1 MNLHLLIDQS
11 NPLVPLHVPHSIECP
26 VFCIPG
32 AGASVTSFV
41 EFVNSVDGK
50 WAIYGLQPRGI
61 DIAEQPHESV
71 EDAALYN
78 LRAVARLNLK
88 RPIHL
93 VGHSHG
99 GLVAFEMALRLQE
112 QGRSVASLTLI
123 DTEPP
128 DSIEEAPRQVSA
140 PEIFKEFTEA
150 FEDTF
155 DKALDIDQAVIA
167 SGQARCFVDELNA
180 ALIKARVLP
189 LRNNIAMLHGSLA
202 TFTAACKSRYI
213 PSRSY
218 ANTLYLVLV
227 GPRSNKRVSM
237 DDVRKKWGT
246 YASKWRRHA
255 AAVDI
260 WHGRGHHF
268 SILQPPQVY
277 LLAKWWQQVAAL
289 SLNSEQP
296 DSTVNER

>member
-1 MNLHLLIDQS
+1 MNLYLPIDQS
-11 NPLVPLHVPHSIECP
+11 NPLVPLHAPHSIASP
-26 VFCIPG
+26 IFCIPG

-41 EFVNSVDGK
+41 EFVNALDKK
-50 WAIYGLQPRGI
+50 WPIYGLQPRGI

-78 LRAVARLNLK
+78 LHALARFNLT

-93 VGHSHG
+93 LGHSHG
-99 GLVAFEMALRLQE
+99 GLVAFDMALRLHE

-128 DSIEEAPRQVSA
+128 DSIEEAPHQVSTA
-140 PEIFKEFTEA
+140 EIFREFTEA

-167 SGQARCFVDELNA
+167 SGQARFFVDELNA
-180 ALIKARVLP
+180 ALIRARVLP

-213 PSRSY
+213 PSRRY

-227 GPRSNKRVSM
+227 GPRSNRRVCM
-237 DDVRKKWGT
+237 DDVRKKWEI
-246 YASKWRRHA
+246 YAAKWRRHA

-260 WHGRGHHF
+260 WYGPGHHF

-277 LLAKWWQQVAAL
+277 LLAKWWQQATAL
-289 SLNSEQP
+289 SPSKF
-296 DSTVNER
+296 

>member
-1 MNLHLLIDQS
+1 MNFHFSIDQS
-11 NPLVPLHVPHSIECP
+11 NPLVPLHAPHSIECP

-41 EFVNSVDGK
+41 EFVNALDEK
-50 WAIYGLQPRGI
+50 LPIYGLQPRGI

-78 LRAVARLNLK
+78 LRALARFNLT

-93 VGHSHG
+93 LGHSHG
-99 GLVAFEMALRLQE
+99 GLVAFEMALRLHE

-128 DSIEEAPRQVSA
+128 DSIGEAPRQISTA
-140 PEIFKEFTEA
+140 EILREFTEA

-155 DKALDIDQAVIA
+155 DKSLGIDPAVIA
-167 SGQARCFVDELNA
+167 SGQAEVFVNELNA

-189 LRNNIAMLHGSLA
+189 LRNNIAMLRGSLA
-202 TFTAACKSRYI
+202 TFTAACNCKYI
-213 PSRSY
+213 PGRCY
-218 ANTLYLVLV
+218 ANTLHLVLV
-227 GPRSNKRVSM
+227 GPRPRSNRSISM
-237 DDVRKKWGT
+237 EDVREKWRIH
-246 YASKWRRHA
+246 AAKWRRHA

-260 WHGRGHHF
+260 WYGPGHHF
-268 SILQPPQVY
+268 SILQSPQVY
-277 LLAKWWQQVAAL
+277 LLAKWWQQATAL
-289 SLNSEQP
+289 SLSNSEPP
-296 DSTVNER
+296 D